1 MNLTGNQAPI
11 EASLLKSSIKW
22 FEICSVRGT
31 DYQDFNLSRLGGFFP
46 TFRICKQFAS
56 SLHAKGN
63 SDFK

>member
-1 MNLTGNQAPI
+1 
-11 EASLLKSSIKW
+11 
-22 FEICSVRGT
+22 VRGT